1 MKLSIEDLD
10 LAQLPRRTRGR
21 PTPKKEAEY
30 QAQRAAFC
38 RLILEIRS
46 TMDFQVGTRG
56 WAYILEQRGLIT
68 KGDFDAAENL
78 ITDCRKTGDLPL
90 DICAEDNSRETI
102 GLQGDLNDP
111 DVEAEAASWIDYVR
125 DHAHQTYTP
134 FSFWDDLNV
143 YVEVAVEK
151 LDLRNLFESV
161 CAEFYVPNT
170 NFKGWSDLNS
180 RAAMMRRFK
189 QHEAEGRQCV
199 LLLCGDH
206 DPGGLSITEF
216 MRRNLEDLSG
226 QIGWWPDNL
235 VISRFGLNADFIDQ
249 HGLTWIDNLETSSG
263 QRLDDP
269 DHLDHNKEYVQNY
282 IRRFGVRKCEANALV
297 VAPEVGR
304 QLCREAI
311 LEYVP
316 ADAPA
321 DYHARLAIERE
332 RLRAAIHRRMRGA
345 P

>member
-21 PTPKKEAEY
+21 PTPEREAQY
-30 QAQRAAFC
+30 QAQRTAFC
-38 RLILEIRS
+38 LLILEIRS
-46 TMDFQVGTRG
+46 TMDFEVGARG
-56 WAYILEQRGLIT
+56 WSYILEQRGLIT

-90 DICAEDNSRETI
+90 DICAEDSSRETI
-102 GLQGDLNDP
+102 GVQGDLNNP

-134 FSFWDDLNV
+134 FGFWDDLDV

-151 LDLRNLFESV
+151 LDLRNLFEPV
-161 CAEFYVPNT
+161 CAEFHVPIT
-170 NFKGWSDLNS
+170 NLKGWCDLNA

-206 DPGGLSITEF
+206 DPGGLSITET
-216 MRRNLEDLSG
+216 MRKNLEDLAG
-226 QIGWWPDNL
+226 QVGWRPDNL
-235 VISRFGLNADFIDQ
+235 IISRFGLNADFIDR
-249 HGLTWIDNLETSSG
+249 HGLSWIDNLETSSG
-263 QRLDDP
+263 QRFDDP
-269 DHLDHNKEYVQNY
+269 RHPDHNKDYVQNY

-297 VAPEVGR
+297 VAPDVGR
-304 QLCREAI
+304 DLCRRTI
-311 LEYVP
+311 LGYVP

-321 DYHARLAIERE
+321 DYHDRLSVERD
-332 RLRAAIHRRMRGA
+332 RLRTAILRRLHQI
-345 P
+345 